1 MIIGITGTDG
11 AGKGAVVN
19 ILIKQYGFLHVSS
32 REQINA
38 EVELRGLAATRAN
51 LRLVAND
58 MRKQHGNGV
67 LVERAL
73 EVARRQQAAHT
84 VIESI
89 RAMAEVETLHAAGGV
104 LWAVDADPKERYRR
118 ITGRGSESDKVTYEE
133 FLAHEKIEMNDPDP
147 NGMQKAA
154 VMAAADV
161 TIQNDGSIRDLKEQ
175 ISGLLSDIIEH

>member
-1 MIIGITGTDG
+1 
-11 AGKGAVVN
+11 
-19 ILIKQYGFLHVSS
+19 
-32 REQINA
+32 
-38 EVELRGLAATRAN
+38 
-51 LRLVAND
+51 
-58 MRKQHGNGV
+58 
-67 LVERAL
+67 
-73 EVARRQQAAHT
+73 
-84 VIESI
+84 
-89 RAMAEVETLHAAGGV
+89 MAEVETLHAAGGV